1 MVELRT
7 ASTAAVGDEAAASAG
22 DEVCMVCMGEGLACV
37 QGKKDCAGG
46 RRGKKGATPEL
57 VF

>member
-7 ASTAAVGDEAAASAG
+7 ASTAAVGDESAG